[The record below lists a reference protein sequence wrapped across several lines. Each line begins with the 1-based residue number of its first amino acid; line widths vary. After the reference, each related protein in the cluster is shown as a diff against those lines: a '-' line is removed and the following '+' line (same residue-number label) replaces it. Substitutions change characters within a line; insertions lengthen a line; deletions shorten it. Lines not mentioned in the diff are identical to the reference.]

1 MDPNLRAQV
10 SRPPST
16 NIPPQGPPPLSNLQY
31 QMQPHYSMAQ
41 PHTLPPLQHPQ
52 SHSPVHPSYMGQP
65 YRHEMPR
72 YPPTSANDVYA
83 ASSAPMPPHTT
94 VNSLPP
100 SSFLTHHHSQQQ
112 FPSHGLLPP
121 STTSQAYP
129 QPIAPAP
136 PRDRRSDYGGA
147 LPSGAFSDAE
157 SKGPV
162 VSNTNGL
169 PSTST
174 AFVPKDP
181 PRTQVVGSQ
190 GRRGILPS
198 VPGRAAAIT
207 NGANGTGKTAIPA
220 KDADGKFPCP
230 HCNKTYLHAKHLKRH
245 LLRHTGDRPYMCVL
259 CKDTFS
265 RSDILKRHFQKCSLR
280 RGNPT
285 GVSHLSHPHA
295 HLKKAQAAGI
305 VPKPVSGDVSSSVP
319 TSNGI
324 VGTTFGEGNVN
335 GVGMA
340 SSHNPGFADQRPLGY
355 PMQPVGGMNRGPVDH
370 GYAQNQMHQRSPWM
384 AEPKQN
390 SYLSQSG
397 TDTNGQSNVD
407 LPPIDAG
414 KAASMP
420 DNKRPGMPTGPSH
433 GQSGDI
439 DWTSMFQT
447 GTHDGYMQPM
457 FPSSV
462 APVPDS
468 MHSQVDNDRKY
479 YPAAT
484 SGQPEGGLNGLYLA
498 STSLGGDGTLDSYPI
513 WNFNVSQNNPLQM
526 KTDRLIDFC
535 FPNGLQEPSN
545 PLDNSAQLKDC
556 LTADNVKHFLELFA
570 NYHGHW
576 PYLHI
581 ATFNFLDA
589 YDGLVLGMC
598 CIGAVYSDHVSPG
611 LVRSLVTLTKAAI
624 LRTSRIQ
631 SFLRNDLASDTN
643 ALKVEPGHP
652 PPLSST
658 DIEEMQSIFMLN
670 TLCVWH
676 GDPKQR
682 ATARS
687 DIALFVR
694 FIRRFN
700 LLEPAGPKN
709 PSCYSLL
716 HNLLPNQPVDI
727 SNWNWLAWVE
737 QEKRSRLVFMFYLAD
752 AATVLYFNSQP
763 LLNPQEIK
771 LPLPCDDAAWEARDP
786 QQCADAL
793 GLRGPD
799 VQAIANVTGSR
810 RMKQLELNQALSAL
824 QSPVVEFRPRS
835 TNVYSKFILIHALH
849 AQIWLLQRQLSF
861 GNAFEIGSHDGFT
874 ASTIYN
880 PLSRSECASLDA
892 TIVNSNPNYGY
903 STPTDGGLLD
913 VASVSSSLQNLHTG
927 TIYKSTIQALKKWKR
942 VWDQDMALQYPPTPT
957 LSRRFGFCR
966 DAVPYYW
973 LAHAML
979 CSNRLNDWKLT
990 PDARLMHVMTMLRK
1004 VRAYAQTD
1012 AAQRGEGFGSIS
1024 DIDDSYAVEDL
1035 TLDMRLIFRPIKQHF
1050 EDFMGTLV
1058 DSPLQ
1063 QRSI

>member
-1 MDPNLRAQV
+1 MDPNIRAQA
-10 SRPPST
+10 SRPPSA
-16 NIPPQGPPPLSNLQY
+16 NIPPQGPPPLSNLHQY

-52 SHSPVHPSYMGQP
+52 SHSPVHPSYLGQP

-112 FPSHGLLPP
+112 YSSHGLLPP
-121 STTSQAYP
+121 STTSHAYP

-136 PRDRRSDYGGA
+136 PRDRRADYGGA
-147 LPSGAFSDAE
+147 LPSGAFSGAG
-157 SKGPV
+157 SNRPIV
-162 VSNTNGL
+162 ANTNSL
-169 PSTST
+169 PNSPT

-207 NGANGTGKTAIPA
+207 NGANGTAKTAIPA

-324 VGTTFGEGNVN
+324 VGTPFGEGHVN
-335 GVGMA
+335 GVGM
-340 SSHNPGFADQRPLGY
+340 SSGHHNPGFTDQRPLGY
-355 PMQPVGGMNRGPVDH
+355 PMHPVGGMNRGHIDH
-370 GYAQNQMHQRSPWM
+370 GYPQNQMHQRAPWM
-384 AEPKQN
+384 AEPKQ
-390 SYLSQSG
+390 SPYLTQSG
-397 TDTNGQSNVD
+397 ADTTGQSNVD
-407 LPPIDAG
+407 LPPIDAA
-414 KAASMP
+414 KSANMP
-420 DNKRPGMPTGPSH
+420 DNKRPGMPTGPNP
-433 GQSGDI
+433 GQPGEI
-439 DWTSMFQT
+439 DWTSMFQA

-457 FPSSV
+457 FPASV

-468 MHSQVDNDRKY
+468 MHSQVDTDRKF

-498 STSLGGDGTLDSYPI
+498 STSLGGDGTLGSYPI
-513 WNFNVSQNNPLQM
+513 WNFNMSQNTPLQC
-526 KTDRLIDFC
+526 KADRLIDFC
-535 FPNGLQEPSN
+535 FPAGLQEPFN
-545 PLDNSAQLKDC
+545 LRANNAQLLKHC
-556 LTADNVKHFLELFA
+556 LTADNVKHFLELFT
-570 NYHGHW
+570 NYQGHW

-589 YDGLVLGMC
+589 YDGLILAMC
-598 CIGAVYSDHVSPG
+598 CIGAVYSDRVDQD
-611 LVRSLVTLTKAAI
+611 LVRNLVAQTKAAI

-631 SFLRNDLASDTN
+631 HDLRTDLASDTDSSI
-643 ALKVEPGHP
+643 KMEFTHP
-652 PPLSST
+652 TPLLAT

-670 TLCVWH
+670 TLSVWH
-676 GDPKQR
+676 DGPKQR
-682 ATARS
+682 AAARS
-687 DIALFVR
+687 DISLFAR
-694 FIRRFN
+694 FIRRFR
-700 LLEPAGPKN
+700 LLEPAGPEN

-716 HNLLPNQPVDI
+716 HNLPPNEAVDI

-737 QEKRSRLVFMFYLAD
+737 QEKISRLVFMFYLTDSAM
-752 AATVLYFNSQP
+752 AMFFNCPP

-799 VQAIANVTGSR
+799 VQAIVNVTGSR
-810 RMKQLELNQALSAL
+810 RIKQLEMNQALSAL
-824 QSPVVEFRPRS
+824 QSPVVDFRPGT

-849 AQIWLLQRQLSF
+849 IQIWLVQKQMSLGNSF
-861 GNAFEIGSHDGFT
+861 ENENGKSIDIGTPDGFT
-874 ASTIYN
+874 ASNIYN
-880 PLSRSECASLDA
+880 PLSRSDCASMDG
-892 TIVNSNPNYGY
+892 TVVKSNPSSGHV
-903 STPTDGGLLD
+903 TPTDG
-913 VASVSSSLQNLHTG
+913 NHNPHTN
-927 TIYKSTIQALKKWKR
+927 IIFKSTTQALKKWKR
-942 VWDQDMALQYPPTPT
+942 VWDEDMALQYPPTPT
-957 LSRRFGFCR
+957 STGTSTSSRRFGFCR

-973 LAHAML
+973 LAQALL
-979 CSNRLNDWKLT
+979 CPSQRDDWKLA
-990 PDARLMHVMTMLRK
+990 PDARLIHIMSMLRK
-1004 VRAYAQTD
+1004 VRGYAQTD
-1012 AAQRGEGFGSIS
+1012 AAQRGEDLGSIS
-1024 DIDDSYAVEDL
+1024 DIDDGYAIEEDL
-1035 TLDMRLIFRPIKQHF
+1035 TLDMKLLFRAPMRRRDERKG
-1050 EDFMGTLV
+1050 M
-1058 DSPLQ
+1058 
-1063 QRSI
+1063 

>member
-1 MDPNLRAQV
+1 MDPNIRAQA
-10 SRPPST
+10 SRPPSA
-16 NIPPQGPPPLSNLQY
+16 NIPPQGPPPLSNLHQY

-52 SHSPVHPSYMGQP
+52 NHSPVHPSYLGQP

-72 YPPTSANDVYA
+72 YPPTSAHDVYA

-94 VNSLPP
+94 INSLPP

-112 FPSHGLLPP
+112 YPSHAMLPP

-129 QPIAPAP
+129 QAIAPAP
-136 PRDRRSDYGGA
+136 PRDRRADYGGA
-147 LPSGAFSDAE
+147 LPSGAFSDTGP
-157 SKGPV
+157 KGPTV
-162 VSNTNGL
+162 ATTSSL
-169 PSTST
+169 PNSPA

-207 NGANGTGKTAIPA
+207 NGTNGTTKTAIPA

-324 VGTTFGEGNVN
+324 VGTPFGEGHVN

-340 SSHNPGFADQRPLGY
+340 SGHHNPGFTDQRPLGY
-355 PMQPVGGMNRGPVDH
+355 PMHPVGGMNRGPIDH
-370 GYAQNQMHQRSPWM
+370 GYAQNQMHQRAPWM
-384 AEPKQN
+384 GEPKHS
-390 SYLSQSG
+390 SYLAHSG
-397 TDTNGQSNVD
+397 ADTTGQSNVD
-407 LPPIDAG
+407 LPPIDAA
-414 KAASMP
+414 KSASNMP
-420 DNKRPGMPTGPSH
+420 DNKRPGMPTGPNP
-433 GQSGDI
+433 GQSGEI
-439 DWTSMFQT
+439 DWTSMFQA
-447 GTHDGYMQPM
+447 GTQDGYMQPM
-457 FPSSV
+457 FPASV

-468 MHSQVDNDRKY
+468 MHSQVETERKY

-513 WNFNVSQNNPLQM
+513 WNFNMSQNNPLQR
-526 KTDRLIDFC
+526 KANRLIDFC
-535 FPNGLQEPSN
+535 SSTGLQEPFSRHAN
-545 PLDNSAQLKDC
+545 NVRMLTDC
-556 LTADNVKHFLELFA
+556 LTADNVKHFLELFT
-570 NYHGHW
+570 NYQGHW

-589 YDGLVLGMC
+589 YDGLILAMC
-598 CIGAVYSDHVSPG
+598 CIGAVYSDRLEPD
-611 LVRSLVTLTKAAI
+611 LVRRLVALTNATI

-631 SFLRNDLASDTN
+631 NDLRTGIASDTDSSIK
-643 ALKVEPGHP
+643 AEPTDAP
-652 PPLSST
+652 QSLSAS

-670 TLCVWH
+670 TLSVWH

-682 ATARS
+682 AAARS
-687 DIALFVR
+687 DISLFVR
-694 FIRRFN
+694 FIRRFR
-700 LLEPAGPKN
+700 LLEPAGPKD

-716 HNLLPNQPVDI
+716 HNMPHEKEVDI
-727 SNWNWLAWVE
+727 SSWNWLAWVE

-752 AATVLYFNSQP
+752 AAMAMFFNCPP

-799 VQAIANVTGSR
+799 VQAIVNVTGSCR
-810 RMKQLELNQALSAL
+810 IKQLEMNQALSAL
-824 QSPVVEFRPRS
+824 PSPVVDFRPRT
-835 TNVYSKFILIHALH
+835 TNVYSKFILIHALLV
-849 AQIWLLQRQLSF
+849 QIWLVQKQISLN
-861 GNAFEIGSHDGFT
+861 NAPENDNDRSISGGFS
-874 ASTIYN
+874 ASDIYN
-880 PLSRSECASLDA
+880 PFSCSDRASMDG
-892 TIVNSNPNYGY
+892 IVVKSSPSSGHA
-903 STPTDGGLLD
+903 TPTHDSHSNGL
-913 VASVSSSLQNLHTG
+913 SSHTNI
-927 TIYKSTIQALKKWKR
+927 IYKSTTQALKKWKR
-942 VWDQDMALQYPPTPT
+942 VWDEDMSIQYPPTPT
-957 LSRRFGFCR
+957 STRRFGFCR
-966 DAVPYYW
+966 DAIPYYW
-973 LAHAML
+973 LAQALL
-979 CSNRLNDWKLT
+979 CPSRQNDWKLT
-990 PDARLMHVMTMLRK
+990 PDARLIHIMTMLQK
-1004 VRAYAQTD
+1004 VRGYAQTD
-1012 AAQRGEGFGSIS
+1012 AAQRGEGLGSIS
-1024 DIDDSYAVEDL
+1024 DIDDGYAIQDL
-1035 TLDMRLIFRPIKQHF
+1035 TLDMKLLFRPIRQQF
-1050 EDFMGTLV
+1050 EGDITV
-1058 DSPLQ
+1058 
-1063 QRSI
+1063 RRI